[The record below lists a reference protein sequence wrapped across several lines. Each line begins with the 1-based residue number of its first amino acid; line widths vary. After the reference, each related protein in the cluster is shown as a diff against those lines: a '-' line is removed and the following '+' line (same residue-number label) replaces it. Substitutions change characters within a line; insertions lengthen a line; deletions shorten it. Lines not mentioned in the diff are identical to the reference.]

1 MFFIVEN
8 ELPKEILKK
17 KLDLNAYATRCIVL
31 WILGM
36 DSLLNSLK

>member
-8 ELPKEILKK
+8 ELPKEIKKKK

-31 WILGM
+31 
-36 DSLLNSLK
+36 